1 MILEKT
7 QIFIHSD
14 NLQQQIKDQKK
25 LETVVHVIKPHDS

>member
-14 NLQQQIKDQKK
+14 NLQQQIKDQEK
-25 LETVVHVIKPHDS
+25 LETIVRVMKPHDS